1 MNLNFE
7 VMRDEVAASPTVIKA
22 VGAGGG
28 GVNAVNHMI
37 ESGLD
42 NVQFIA
48 VNTDLQALNL
58 SKAAMRLPIG
68 SKLTRGLGAGG
79 KPEVGEKAAEEDRE
93 MVVNALKGADM
104 VFVTAG
110 MGGGT
115 GTGSA
120 PVIANIARE
129 MGALTVGIVTKP
141 FNFEGDYKMRL
152 AESGIQK
159 MRAAVDSLIII
170 PNQRLLKMVDR
181 RTSMKDAFHHTDD
194 VLRQAIQGISD
205 LITKPGEINID
216 FADVRTIMTGQGDA
230 LMGIGIGSGDAKAT
244 DAAHKAMSNPLL
256 EDSTISG
263 ARNLLVGVTGGPDMG
278 ILDYEEVM
286 SHVKQVAAVD
296 AQIIS
301 GYRIDNSMGDSMM
314 VTVVAT
320 GYETQTERA
329 DREAR
334 EKKEKEERPRNEY
347 LSFPDFEN
355 VLHGTSKK
363 PFRGDELDVPTV
375 LRQYKSQGPGKT
387 DDGDALNRKAQ

>member
-1 MNLNFE
+1 MGFNFE
-7 VMRDEVAASPTVIKA
+7 MLQDGVSVVPTVIKT

-37 ESGLD
+37 ESGLE

-58 SKAAMRLPIG
+58 SNASSRLPIG

-79 KPEVGEKAAEEDRE
+79 KPDIGEKAAEEDRE
-93 MVVNALKGADM
+93 MIVNALQGADM

-120 PVIANIARE
+120 PVIASIARE

-141 FNFEGDYKMRL
+141 FSFEGDYKMRL
-152 AESGIQK
+152 AEAGITK

-170 PNQRLLKMVDR
+170 PNQRLLKLVDR
-181 RTSMKDAFHHTDD
+181 RTSMKEAFQLTDD

-205 LITKPGEINID
+205 LITKAGEINID
-216 FADVRTIMTGQGDA
+216 FADVRTIMTDQGDA
-230 LMGIGIGSGDAKAT
+230 LMGIGDGSGDSKAM
-244 DAAHKAMSNPLL
+244 DAAHKAMGNPLL
-256 EDSTISG
+256 EDSTIID
-263 ARNLLVGVTGGPDMG
+263 AKNLLVGVTGGPDLG

-286 SHVKQVAAVD
+286 SHVKQAAAPD
-296 AQIIS
+296 AHIIS
-301 GYRIDNSMGDSMM
+301 GYRIDENMGDSVI

-320 GYETQTERA
+320 GYERQAERA
-329 DREAR
+329 EREAR
-334 EKKEKEERPRNEY
+334 EKRERAERPRNDY

-355 VLHGTSKK
+355 VLNGSSRKVFH
-363 PFRGDELDVPTV
+363 GDELDVPTV
-375 LRQYKSQGPGKT
+375 IRQYKSGGPGKN
-387 DDGDALNRKAQ
+387 DDGSLKKEAL

>member
-1 MNLNFE
+1 MNFE
-7 VMRDEVAASPTVIKA
+7 MVHDEVTASPTVIKA

-28 GVNAVNHMI
+28 GVNAVNRMI
-37 ESGLD
+37 ESELD

-58 SKAAMRLPIG
+58 SNAATRLPIG

-93 MVVNALKGADM
+93 MIVNALKGADM

-120 PVIANIARE
+120 PVIASIARE
-129 MGALTVGIVTKP
+129 MGALTVGIITKP
-141 FNFEGDYKMRL
+141 FNFEGDFKMRL
-152 AESGIQK
+152 AEAGITK
-159 MRAAVDSLIII
+159 MRMAVDSLIVV
-170 PNQRLLKMVDR
+170 PNQRLLKLVDR
-181 RTSMKDAFHHTDD
+181 RTSMKDAFHLTDD

-230 LMGIGIGSGDAKAT
+230 LMGIGLGQGDAKGI
-244 DAAHKAMSNPLL
+244 DAAHKAMGNPLL
-256 EDSTISG
+256 GDTAIMG
-263 ARNLLVGVTGGPDMG
+263 AKNLLVGVTGGPDMG

-296 AQIIS
+296 AHIIS
-301 GYRIDNSMGDSMM
+301 GYRIDETMGDSVM

-320 GYETQTERA
+320 GYETQSE
-329 DREAR
+329 REAR
-334 EKKEKEERPRNEY
+334 EKREKEERPRSEY

-355 VLHGTSKK
+355 VLSSSSRKA
-363 PFRGDELDVPTV
+363 FRGGEFDVPTV
-375 LRQYKSQGPGKT
+375 IRQYKARG
-387 DDGDALNRKAQ
+387 DDEESRLDREAL

>member
-1 MNLNFE
+1 MNFE
-7 VMRDEVAASPTVIKA
+7 MVHDEVTASPTVIKA

-28 GVNAVNHMI
+28 GVNAVNRMI
-37 ESGLD
+37 ESELD

-58 SKAAMRLPIG
+58 SNAATRLPIG

-93 MVVNALKGADM
+93 MIVNALKGADM

-120 PVIANIARE
+120 PVIASIARE

-141 FNFEGDYKMRL
+141 FNFEGDFKMRL
-152 AESGIQK
+152 AEAGITK
-159 MRAAVDSLIII
+159 MRTAVDSLIVV
-170 PNQRLLKMVDR
+170 PNQRLLKLVDR
-181 RTSMKDAFHHTDD
+181 RTSMKDAFHLTDD

-230 LMGIGIGSGDAKAT
+230 LMGIGLGQGDAKGA
-244 DAAHKAMSNPLL
+244 DAAHDAMSNPLL
-256 EDSTISG
+256 GDTEIMG
-263 ARNLLVGVTGGPDMG
+263 AKNLLVGVTGGTDMG

-286 SHVKQVAAVD
+286 SYVKQAAAVD
-296 AQIIS
+296 AHIIS
-301 GYRIDNSMGDSMM
+301 GYRIDETMGDSVM

-320 GYETQTERA
+320 GYETQSE
-329 DREAR
+329 REAR
-334 EKKEKEERPRNEY
+334 EKRVKEERPRSEY

-355 VLHGTSKK
+355 VLSSSSKK
-363 PFRGDELDVPTV
+363 PFRGGEFDVPTV
-375 LRQYKSQGPGKT
+375 IRQYKARG
-387 DDGDALNRKAQ
+387 GDEESLLNREAL

>member
-1 MNLNFE
+1 MNMNFE
-7 VMRDEVAASPTVIKA
+7 VLQDEVTASPTVIKA

-37 ESGLD
+37 ESGVD

-58 SKAAMRLPIG
+58 SKAATRLPIG

-79 KPEVGEKAAEEDRE
+79 KPEIGEKAAEEDRE
-93 MVVNALKGADM
+93 MIVNALKGADM
-104 VFVTAG
+104 TFVTAG

-120 PVIANIARE
+120 PVIASIARE
-129 MGALTVGIVTKP
+129 LGTLTVGIVTKP
-141 FNFEGDYKMRL
+141 FGFEGDYKMRL
-152 AESGIQK
+152 AEAGIAR
-159 MRAAVDSLIII
+159 MRAAVDSLIVV
-170 PNQRLLKMVDR
+170 PNQRLLKLVDR
-181 RTSMKDAFHHTDD
+181 RTSMKDAFHLTDD

-205 LITKPGEINID
+205 LVTKPGEINID
-216 FADVRTIMTGQGDA
+216 FADIRTIMTGQGDA
-230 LMGIGIGSGDAKAT
+230 LMGIGLGSGDSKAT

-256 EDSTISG
+256 EDTTIQN
-263 ARNLLVGVTGGPDMG
+263 AKNLLVGVTGGPDMG

-286 SHVKQVAAVD
+286 NHLKKAATVD

-301 GYRIDNSMGDSMM
+301 GYRIDESMGDSVM
-314 VTVVAT
+314 VTLVAT
-320 GYETQTERA
+320 GYETQAERA
-329 DREAR
+329 EREERERR
-334 EKKEKEERPRNEY
+334 EKAERSRNEY

-355 VLHGTSKK
+355 VLQGSSKK

-375 LRQYKSQGPGKT
+375 IRQYKSGGQGKN
-387 DDGDALNRKAQ
+387 DDGLKREAR